1 MEKRLWSLLAVCL
14 MTVSMAF
21 AQHSVSGK
29 VIDKSTGEPVI
40 GASVLV
46 KGTTIGAATDLDGK
60 FTINNVPQHGAVL
73 QVTYVGMLP
82 TEVAAK
88 NGIRILMEPSEKSID
103 EVMVVAY
110 GTMKKSSFTGSA
122 AEVKAEDI
130 ENHIATNVTSALAAT
145 TAGVQMTSNNGDPAS
160 EGQAILIRGISSIYA
175 SREPLIILDG
185 MPYDGV
191 LSNINPQD
199 VESMTV
205 LKDAAASAIYG
216 ARGANGV
223 ILINTKK
230 GRPQDAEIHFDAKW
244 GSNSRCVPQYDV
256 IDDPA
261 EYYET
266 AYRQLYN
273 DYVYN
278 GYSQAYAYRMANAR
292 LLDENNGGLGYLV
305 YTLPEGEN
313 LIGTNFKLNP
323 NATLGYS
330 DGQYYYTPDDWYK
343 ETIHNSFRQEYNL
356 SISGAND
363 RFNYYASVGFLDQNG
378 IVDQSGYKRYTGH
391 SNVDYQVKKW
401 FKVGAQLNFTHADFE
416 QPDYST
422 TSWASS
428 GNLFYLVNNMAPI
441 YPLYVRNADGSIAH
455 DANGLTKY
463 DSGQT
468 NQHRPSTVGN
478 PVRDN
483 QYDRSQNYRDMFTGN
498 WSAIFT
504 PIDGLTLTARI
515 GVNSDNRRRNNLY
528 SAFGNA
534 ASTDGATDVTSVRQ
548 FSVNNQYLGNYATD
562 FGTDETHN
570 LDVLVGYEQYKYK
583 YQYSYTYRTN
593 LYDPLIGELGN
604 AYGDKSLIDA
614 NSYTNNY
621 MIEGIFGRAQYDYK
635 EKYFVSTSLRRDAS
649 SRFAKGHRWGS
660 FYSFGAAWNI
670 AKEDF
675 MKEYTW
681 IDLLKLKA
689 SYGEQGNDNLSEAD
703 YPYFPY
709 ANIYGITYDPD
720 NNAYSKTLK
729 QLGNDDLTW
738 EKNRNFNVGVDFGFW
753 KNRLSGSLE
762 FFTRTTS
769 DMLFYLNQPASSGYG
784 SLQKPINVGSV
795 RNLGFELQLNG
806 TPIRQKNFT
815 WDINFNLT
823 HYKNTIR
830 SLHESVA
837 EDGIKGSYYIRRI
850 GGSLYQAYVYK
861 YAGVYSANNYPE
873 GSTYDASND
882 GRALYYYQKTNTKL
896 DDAGNPVLDADGNPV
911 TYETKEKTLNFS
923 DATQYDDGDILPKLQ
938 GGIGMSFKVYDFDL
952 SFQCGWQL
960 GGRFYDATYQSLM
973 HTSDQSIGSAW
984 HKDALKAWSVDNQ
997 GSNIPRLENDYS
1009 VGQSAVDRFYTSSDY
1024 FSLSNFTVGYTLPKL
1039 ITSRI
1044 GIESLRVYVAGE
1056 NMFVLSARKGLD
1068 PRWSLGLGS
1077 YTGGTGYASG
1087 NYSAM
1092 RTVTAGISLSF

>member
-1 MEKRLWSLLAVCL
+1 

-21 AQHSVSGK
+21 AQHTITGK

-40 GASVLV
+40 GATVLV
-46 KGTTIGAATDLDGK
+46 KGTPNGAATDLNGA
-60 FTINNVPQHGAVL
+60 FTIKDVPQHGAVL
-73 QVTYVGMLP
+73 RVTYVGMLP

-88 NGIRILMEPSEKSID
+88 NGIRILMEPSEKSLD

-130 ENHIATNVTSALAAT
+130 EHHIATNVTSALAAT

-160 EGQAILIRGISSIYA
+160 ESQTVLVRGISSIYA
-175 SREPLIILDG
+175 SNSPLIILDG

-223 ILINTKK
+223 ILITTKK
-230 GRPQDAEIHFDAKW
+230 GRPQDAEIHFDARW
-244 GSNSRCVPQYDV
+244 GSNSRAVPQYDV
-256 IDDPA
+256 IDNPA

-273 DYVYN
+273 DYIYGGN
-278 GYSQAYAYRMANAR
+278 TESYAHKMASAR

-305 YTLPEGEN
+305 YTVPEGES

-330 DGQYYYTPDDWYK
+330 DGQYYYKPDDWYD
-343 ETIHNSFRQEYNL
+343 ETIHNSFRQEYNF

-363 RFNYYASVGFLDQNG
+363 RFNYYASVGLLDHNG

-401 FKVGAQLNFTHADFE
+401 LKVGVQLNYTHADFE
-416 QPDYST
+416 QPDYTT

-428 GNLFYLVNNMAPI
+428 GNLFYLVNNIGPI
-441 YPLYVRNADGSIAH
+441 YPLYVRNADGSIKQ
-455 DANGLTKY
+455 DSNGLTVY

-498 WSAIFT
+498 WSAIIT
-504 PIDGLTLTARI
+504 PIEGLTLTARI
-515 GVNSDNRRRNNLY
+515 GVNSDNRRRNQLY
-528 SAFGNA
+528 STFGNA
-534 ASTDGATDVTSVRQ
+534 ASTDGAADATHIRQ
-548 FSVNNQYLGNYATD
+548 FSVNNQYLGNYNTD
-562 FGTDETHN
+562 FGTKGVHN
-570 LDVLVGYEQYKYK
+570 MDVLLGYEQYKYK
-583 YQYSYTYRTN
+583 YQYTYAYNTN
-593 LYDPLIGELGN
+593 LYNPTIGEVGN
-604 AYGDKSLIDA
+604 AYGPGVMKDV
-614 NSYTNNY
+614 NSFTNNY
-621 MIEGIFGRAQYDYK
+621 MIEGIFGRAQYDFN
-635 EKYFVSTSLRRDAS
+635 EKYFVSTSIRSDAS
-649 SRFAKGHRWGS
+649 SHFAKGHRWGT

-670 AKEDF
+670 AKEKF
-675 MKEYTW
+675 MQELDW

-689 SYGEQGNDNLSEAD
+689 SYGEQGNDDLASAD

-709 ANIYGITYDPD
+709 ENIYGITYDD
-720 NNAYSKTLK
+720 ANKAYSKTLN
-729 QLGNDDLTW
+729 QLGNEDLTW
-738 EKNRNFNVGVDFGFW
+738 EKNRNFNVGIDFGFW
-753 KNRLSGSLE
+753 KSRLSGSIE

-795 RNLGFELQLNG
+795 RNTGLELQLNG
-806 TPIRQKNFT
+806 TPFRSKNFT

-823 HYKNTIR
+823 HYRNKIR

-837 EDGIKGSYYIRRI
+837 DEGIKGSYYIRRV
-850 GGSLYQAYVYK
+850 GGSLYEAYVYK
-861 YAGVYSANNYPE
+861 YAGIYGENNYPE
-873 GSTYDASND
+873 GSTYDSSND
-882 GRALYYYQKTNTKL
+882 GRPLYYYQKTNTKT
-896 DDAGNPVLDADGNPV
+896 DDAGNVVKDANGDPV
-911 TYETKEKTLNFS
+911 TYETREKTLNFS
-923 DATQYDDGDILPKLQ
+923 DADQYDDGDILPKVQ
-938 GGIGMSFKVYDFDL
+938 GGFGMTFKVYDFDL
-952 SFQCGWQL
+952 SFQWGFQY
-960 GGRFYDATYQSLM
+960 GGRFYDSAYQALM
-973 HTSDQSIGSAW
+973 HTSDQAIGSAW
-984 HKDALKAWSVDNQ
+984 HKDALKAWSADNKNT
-997 GSNIPRLENDYS
+997 NIPRLENDYS
-1009 VGQSAVDRFYTSSDY
+1009 IGQSAVDRFYINSDY
-1024 FSLSNFTVGYTLPKL
+1024 ISLNNISLGYTLPKIL
-1039 ITSRI
+1039 TSRI

-1068 PRWSLGLGS
+1068 PRWSFGLGS

-1092 RTVTAGISLSF
+1092 RSVTAGISLSF